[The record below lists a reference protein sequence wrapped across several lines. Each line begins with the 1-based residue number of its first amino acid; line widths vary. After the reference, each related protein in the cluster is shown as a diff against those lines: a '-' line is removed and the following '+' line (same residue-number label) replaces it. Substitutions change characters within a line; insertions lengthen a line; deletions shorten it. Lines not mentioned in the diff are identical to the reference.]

1 MSSDI
6 KGGMD
11 YALLKQ
17 HYDLDDYVSLID
29 PATGFPVLNGI
40 PFTAVPT
47 FYVSGL
53 LAYMN
58 DVTVA
63 NFLQGWTLYS
73 HGQAA
78 APVWLAPILAAVG
91 ILWQPQVPAF
101 EAKDTLFW
109 SASPCWI
116 RFDGP
121 ARVRHFIPANTFMRY
136 HRRWFIL
143 WVDHDVTQ
151 ADGVLQVR
159 IEG

>member
-1 MSSDI
+1 MSTDV

-11 YALLKQ
+11 YALLKR
-17 HYDLDDYVSLID
+17 HYDLDDYVSLVD
-29 PATGFPVLNGI
+29 PVFGPLLNGI
-40 PFTAVPT
+40 PFTVVPT

-53 LAYMN
+53 AAYMN
-58 DVTVA
+58 DATVA

-136 HRRWFIL
+136 HRRWFML
-143 WVDHDVTQ
+143 WVDRDVTQ